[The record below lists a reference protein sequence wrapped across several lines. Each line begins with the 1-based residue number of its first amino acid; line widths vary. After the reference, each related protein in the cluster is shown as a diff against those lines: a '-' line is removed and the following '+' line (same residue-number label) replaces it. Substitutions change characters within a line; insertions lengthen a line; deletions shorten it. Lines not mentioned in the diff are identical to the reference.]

1 MSVGVCLKGA
11 RKTVLAAAALVDLFV
26 DLRDFANPDLPFLV
40 FHVEYVVYRPVKMIS
55 DIRYLLIQLI
65 QGVA

>member
-1 MSVGVCLKGA
+1 MAFIPKYSEDYRLLLSTSA
-11 RKTVLAAAALVDLFV
+11 FV
-26 DLRDFANPDLPFLV
+26 DFLINFGDFSNPNLAFFMLHIQDIVHCP
-40 FHVEYVVYRPVKMIS
+40 VEMIS

>member
-1 MSVGVCLKGA
+1 MNRGTQGVVGLS
-11 RKTVLAAAALVDLFV
+11 AAAFV
-26 DLRDFANPDLPFLV
+26 DFPVDFGNLADPDLSFLV
-40 FHVEYVVYRPVKMIS
+40 FHVEDVVYRPMEVVS